1 MTGTRD
7 DHQTPTADPAPDQT
21 STPDGPDAVVLDLT
35 AYRARVEARDVITVP
50 ELAAY
55 LSLGLNTTYACLR
68 DGTIP
73 GTRVGR
79 RWIISRKRIAAWLDA
94 SMVRIQ
100 P

>member
-1 MTGTRD
+1 MTGTRE
-7 DHQTPTADPAPDQT
+7 DHKPPTTDPAYNH
-21 STPDGPDAVVLDLT
+21 TPDAEGPDATVFDLT
-35 AYRARVEARDVITVP
+35 AYRARVQARDIITVP

-94 SMVRIQ
+94 STVKVQ